1 MTKAKHKK
9 IKLALYYN
17 RYVPFK
23 IYWGFI
29 LQTYIAYLNVYFLD
43 KREMPEL
50 HYADLSDTMNT
61 SLAPETEITTIRE
74 QVFNII
80 GLSNNSTTE
89 MNTLEKNNLTMAEY
103 PCSCTHTQLLAVL
116 SVCTCIVFVI
126 SALLVWFLL
135 EKKETQTGNEWRSVC
150 SNTTAFPLRHSSK
163 QNFVKDKLNPLAFK
177 VISCTFYTI
186 LWFAMVCEL
195 SDMLWDCY
203 AMLWYLYSI
212 KIWNERLN
220 DMVCYGMLCYAI
232 RF

>member
-1 MTKAKHKK
+1 MH
-9 IKLALYYN
+9 
-17 RYVPFK
+17 P
-23 IYWGFI
+23 
-29 LQTYIAYLNVYFLD
+29 
-43 KREMPEL
+43 
-50 HYADLSDTMNT
+50 H
-61 SLAPETEITTIRE
+61 
-74 QVFNII
+74 
-80 GLSNNSTTE
+80 STTGCIE
-89 MNTLEKNNLTMAEY
+89 CLYMYCVRHICT
-103 PCSCTHTQLLAVL
+103 SCV
-116 SVCTCIVFVI
+116 VP
-126 SALLVWFLL
+126 L

>member
-80 GLSNNSTTE
+80 GLSTQPQKWIPLRKIISQWRSILVHAP
-89 MNTLEKNNLTMAEY
+89 TLNYWLY
-103 PCSCTHTQLLAVL
+103 W
-116 SVCTCIVFVI
+116 VFVHVLC
-126 SALLVWFLL
+126 SSYLHFLCGSFG
-135 EKKETQTGNEWRSVC
+135 KER
-150 SNTTAFPLRHSSK
+150 NTNGKRMKIRMFKYNRFPLE
-163 QNFVKDKLNPLAFK
+163 
-177 VISCTFYTI
+177 TFI
-186 LWFAMVCEL
+186 
-195 SDMLWDCY
+195 
-203 AMLWYLYSI
+203 
-212 KIWNERLN
+212 
-220 DMVCYGMLCYAI
+220 
-232 RF
+232 

>member
-80 GLSNNSTTE
+80 GLSNNPTTE
-89 MNTLEKNNLTMAEY
+89 MNTLEKKNLTMAEY

-126 SALLVWFLL
+126 SALLVWFLWKR
-135 EKKETQTGNEWRSVC
+135 KKHKRETNEDPYVQIQ
-150 SNTTAFPLRHSSK
+150 PLSPWDIH
-163 QNFVKDKLNPLAFK
+163 LNKTLWKTSWTLWHLKSYHAHFIQFFDLQWYANW
-177 VISCTFYTI
+177 VICYEIVMQCYDICI
-186 LWFAMVCEL
+186 L
-195 SDMLWDCY
+195 
-203 AMLWYLYSI
+203 
-212 KIWNERLN
+212 
-220 DMVCYGMLCYAI
+220 
-232 RF
+232 